1 MDASQLIAKKHARQ
15 LQLQKQAQKAGALSG
30 TGRPNTFSYPDSSS
44 LLSATQGLP
53 LIESSSSTLQEKKKI
68 FQEELKKEN
77 ENTIL
82 VLLLGDGLVSTLE
95 AAIREAHK
103 QSAYASKQLRTTSMI
118 LTKNYA
124 GSNLQNYDVIIL
136 YTKNKLMFEL
146 NTNINFNNVFEEG
159 QLEFHPELGKSLNS
173 YISKGG
179 NIIMASFCWGEDDR
193 IPSFDY
199 NLYSPFQYG
208 GLSRYLDSYIVNP
221 NVHPIFR
228 ESKDPFSIQITKNPM
243 NVEKVLTTVKLTR
256 GSECIAKISET
267 IPFIAIKEINKSR
280 TVAIN
285 SYISFPYSG
294 ELSKP
299 VLIDIVY
306 NSILWCK
313 RILG

>member
-1 MDASQLIAKKHARQ
+1 
-15 LQLQKQAQKAGALSG
+15 
-30 TGRPNTFSYPDSSS
+30 
-44 LLSATQGLP
+44 
-53 LIESSSSTLQEKKKI
+53 
-68 FQEELKKEN
+68 
-77 ENTIL
+77 
-82 VLLLGDGLVSTLE
+82 
-95 AAIREAHK
+95 
-103 QSAYASKQLRTTSMI
+103 
-118 LTKNYA
+118 
-124 GSNLQNYDVIIL
+124 
-136 YTKNKLMFEL
+136 MFEL

-159 QLEFHPELGKSLNS
+159 QLEFHPELGQSLNS